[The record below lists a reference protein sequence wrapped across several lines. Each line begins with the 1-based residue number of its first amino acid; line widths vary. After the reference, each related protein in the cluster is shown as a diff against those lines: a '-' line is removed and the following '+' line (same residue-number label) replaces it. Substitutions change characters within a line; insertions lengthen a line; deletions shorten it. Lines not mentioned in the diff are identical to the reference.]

1 MFDRQYLNIH
11 SFGPQ
16 CNSQA
21 ATENHHIFPALIIT
35 ITLRYHAQWLV
46 WPAMGLHDP
55 SIYQRVTLMKL
66 KFSPL
71 RYNQWKIEENM
82 FTHCTFGYDACT
94 DDEFKRHTFN
104 ENERFGGW
112 ICSGAE
118 RESAECENI
127 RLVGCWC
134 VEISKSDRL
143 LYLVL
148 STHHFSFIR
157 YSWCRIKRQ
166 LVEKKCE
173 RIISAS
179 NQKNA
184 RVHTHIQHILTP
196 IY

>member
-1 MFDRQYLNIH
+1 MKYEKNSETSKTSELWSICISEKCVASTWTSMFDRQYLNIH

-118 RESAECENI
+118 RERWMRKYSF
-127 RLVGCWC
+127 GW
-134 VEISKSDRL
+134 L
-143 LYLVL
+143 LM
-148 STHHFSFIR
+148 
-157 YSWCRIKRQ
+157 CG
-166 LVEKKCE
+166 
-173 RIISAS
+173 
-179 NQKNA
+179 NQ
-184 RVHTHIQHILTP
+184 
-196 IY
+196 